1 MYEKYRRK
9 CKGHMKYSEKVEYTC
24 LLKTGKGEEV
34 ERNKSNI

>member
-24 LLKTGKGEEV
+24 LLKGREKRWKGARATFE
-34 ERNKSNI
+34 